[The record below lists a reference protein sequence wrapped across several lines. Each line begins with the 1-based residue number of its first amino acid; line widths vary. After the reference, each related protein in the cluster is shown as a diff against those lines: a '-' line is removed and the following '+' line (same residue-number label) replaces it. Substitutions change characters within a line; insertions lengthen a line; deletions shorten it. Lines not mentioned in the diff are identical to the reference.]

1 MNPFRLTTAIAAA
14 LFACATIP
22 VFAQVA
28 IEPDAGKPGVVKPA
42 AKPVAKKP
50 VKKAAKNAAKKATA
64 KKPATQRT
72 PSPPAA
78 PGATIELRQGST
90 YSTGPTTLRDKQGNV
105 IPTNPEAYPVGS
117 ARPGK

>member
-1 MNPFRLTTAIAAA
+1 MNPFRLATLIAAA

-22 VFAQVA
+22 VFAQTA
-28 IEPDAGKPGVVKPA
+28 IEPDAGKPSAVKPA

-50 VKKAAKNAAKKATA
+50 TKKAAAKKVTA
-64 KKPATQRT
+64 KKPATQRP